1 MWSRPA
7 RITRRLP
14 ILAVLLAILAIG
26 LHAIGWDRVGRAILT
41 LVRGIAEATWPA
53 AACLSTGYLSR
64 VFRHHFGIG
73 PVSALELLRLS
84 RAAMLLAR
92 SNLSAE
98 AIAHDCGFANPT
110 PTTSRAGSTASTASH
125 PAATAAPL
133 E

>member
-1 MWSRPA
+1 
-7 RITRRLP
+7 
-14 ILAVLLAILAIG
+14 
-26 LHAIGWDRVGRAILT
+26 
-41 LVRGIAEATWPA
+41 
-53 AACLSTGYLSR
+53 
-64 VFRHHFGIG
+64 
-73 PVSALELLRLS
+73 VSALELLRLS